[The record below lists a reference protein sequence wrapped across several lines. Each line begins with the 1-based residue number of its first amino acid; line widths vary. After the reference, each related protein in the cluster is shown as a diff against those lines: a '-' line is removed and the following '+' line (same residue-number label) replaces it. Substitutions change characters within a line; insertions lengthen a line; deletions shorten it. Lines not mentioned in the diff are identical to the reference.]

1 MRAADDRNNV
11 PDSSGSDKLT
21 PGELTKSSR
30 EIRWL
35 DNFWYYHKWKV
46 IIAAFFLVVL
56 VIGLVQIF
64 SRVEYDVYVTV
75 AVPYTMNADENGRFT
90 ELLQKFCPRDFNG
103 DGDVLVYV
111 QGYQVY
117 SDSEYESEKAYW
129 EVRSE
134 QFQINSVYNQS
145 QIRAFDQYL
154 MNGQST
160 LLLLSPYMFETKKD
174 NGHLL
179 ALADVY
185 GEDPL
190 PEGVTADGYG
200 IRLSETDF
208 YRNNPAARVLPADT
222 VLCLHTPVLS
232 VRNGKAQDDTAARK
246 MFRAI
251 ADYRVKE

>member
-1 MRAADDRNNV
+1 MSADERNNA
-11 PDSSGSDKLT
+11 PDASGGDKLT
-21 PGELTKSSR
+21 PGNLTESSR
-30 EIRWL
+30 QIRWL
-35 DNFWYYHKWKV
+35 DNFWYHHKWKV
-46 IIAAFFLVVL
+46 IVSMFFLVVL

-64 SRVEYDVYVTV
+64 SRVEYDIYVTL
-75 AVPYTMNADENGRFT
+75 AVPYTMNTDEREKFT
-90 ELLQKFCPRDFNG
+90 ELLQKFCPHDYNG
-103 DGDVLVYV
+103 DGSALVYV

-117 SDSEYESEKAYW
+117 SDDEYASEKAYW
-129 EVRSE
+129 ESQGE

-160 LLLLSPYMFETKKD
+160 LLLLSPYMYETKKD

-179 ALADVY
+179 SLSEVY
-185 GEDPL
+185 GDAAL
-190 PEGVTADGYG
+190 PSAVMADGYG

-208 YRNNPAARVLPADT
+208 YRYNPAAQVLPADT
-222 VLCLHTPVLS
+222 ILCLHTPVLS
-232 VRNGKAQDDTAARK
+232 LRNGEKCDDTAARE

>member
-1 MRAADDRNNV
+1 MRAADDWNNV

-75 AVPYTMNADENGRFT
+75 AVPYTMNAEENGRFT

-103 DGDVLVYV
+103 DGDLLVYV

-179 ALADVY
+179 ALVDVY

-200 IRLSETDF
+200 CPKRTSTAITLRRACCLRTRCCACIRLCSRCVTEKSRTIPL
-208 YRNNPAARVLPADT
+208 RAK
-222 VLCLHTPVLS
+222 CS
-232 VRNGKAQDDTAARK
+232 VPSPTIG
-246 MFRAI
+246 
-251 ADYRVKE
+251 

>member
-46 IIAAFFLVVL
+46 IIAVFFLVVL

-103 DGDVLVYV
+103 DGDLLVYV

-154 MNGQST
+154 MNGAKHPAPSQ
-160 LLLLSPYMFETKKD
+160 P
-174 NGHLL
+174 
-179 ALADVY
+179 VY
-185 GEDPL
+185 
-190 PEGVTADGYG
+190 V
-200 IRLSETDF
+200 
-208 YRNNPAARVLPADT
+208 
-222 VLCLHTPVLS
+222 
-232 VRNGKAQDDTAARK
+232 
-246 MFRAI
+246 
-251 ADYRVKE
+251 

>member
-1 MRAADDRNNV
+1 
-11 PDSSGSDKLT
+11 
-21 PGELTKSSR
+21 
-30 EIRWL
+30 
-35 DNFWYYHKWKV
+35 
-46 IIAAFFLVVL
+46 
-56 VIGLVQIF
+56 
-64 SRVEYDVYVTV
+64 
-75 AVPYTMNADENGRFT
+75 MNAEENGRFT

-103 DGDVLVYV
+103 DGDLLVYV
-111 QGYQVY
+111 QGYQVF

-179 ALADVY
+179 ALVDVY

-190 PEGVTADGYG
+190 PEGATASGCPKRTSTAITLRRACCLRTRCCAC
-200 IRLSETDF
+200 IRLCSRCVTEKSRTIPL
-208 YRNNPAARVLPADT
+208 RAK
-222 VLCLHTPVLS
+222 CS
-232 VRNGKAQDDTAARK
+232 VPSPTIG
-246 MFRAI
+246 
-251 ADYRVKE
+251 

>member
-1 MRAADDRNNV
+1 MLFR
-11 PDSSGSDKLT
+11 
-21 PGELTKSSR
+21 
-30 EIRWL
+30 
-35 DNFWYYHKWKV
+35 
-46 IIAAFFLVVL
+46 
-56 VIGLVQIF
+56 
-64 SRVEYDVYVTV
+64 
-75 AVPYTMNADENGRFT
+75 
-90 ELLQKFCPRDFNG
+90 
-103 DGDVLVYV
+103 
-111 QGYQVY
+111 
-117 SDSEYESEKAYW
+117 SEKAYW

-232 VRNGKAQDDTAARK
+232 VRNGKIQDDTAARE

>member
-103 DGDVLVYV
+103 DGDLLVYV

-179 ALADVY
+179 ALVDVY
-185 GEDPL
+185 GDDPL
-190 PEGVTADGYG
+190 PEGVTADGL
-200 IRLSETDF
+200 RH
-208 YRNNPAARVLPADT
+208 PA
-222 VLCLHTPVLS
+222 
-232 VRNGKAQDDTAARK
+232 VRNGLLPQ
-246 MFRAI
+246 
-251 ADYRVKE
+251 